1 MYLPYNLIEKDNSE
15 DEDLLKYLDINNYI
29 KKDITKQK
37 NILIKQVFKNDIIRQ
52 IALNNN
58 IEKIYIYGKKS
69 KHKANKIYL
78 NAEWKKANQ
87 NKKNRTIRHEVG
99 HAIDYKNEYVSCG
112 GELTTALEID
122 KLQILKHKDAINKK
136 LKSKEYEEYAE
147 LSDIIGGLTNNKIRG
162 KYKHD
167 NEYWKRKNSL
177 EKETFADLF
186 AIAGGNDV
194 EYLQVINNYLP
205 NTLNAFDGLIR
216 RIK

>member
-1 MYLPYNLIEKDNSE
+1 MYLPYNSIEEDNSE
-15 DEDLLKYLDINNYI
+15 DEDLLKYLNINNYI

-37 NILIKQVFKNDIIRQ
+37 NMLIKQAFKNDMIRN

-69 KHKANKIYL
+69 KHKANNIYL
-78 NAEWKKANQ
+78 NAEWKRTNQ
-87 NKKNRTIRHEVG
+87 NKKDRTIRHEVG
-99 HAIDYKNEYVSCG
+99 HSIDYKYKHISCG

-122 KLQILKHKDAINKK
+122 KSNILKHKEEISRK

-167 NEYWKRKNSL
+167 NEYWKRKNAL

-194 EYLQVINNYLP
+194 KYLQVINNYLP
-205 NTLNAFDGLIR
+205 NTLNAFDRLIR